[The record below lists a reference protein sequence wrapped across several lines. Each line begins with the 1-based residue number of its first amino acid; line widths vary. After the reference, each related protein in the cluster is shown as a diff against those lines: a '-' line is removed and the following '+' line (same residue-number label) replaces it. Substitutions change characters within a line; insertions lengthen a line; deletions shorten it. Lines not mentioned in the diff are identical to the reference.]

1 MQNTATLSEALDGI
15 EKHLEENKIV
25 LDADLREPFM
35 YGGIPYGTHR
45 EGHYPIQTIKGKAT
59 KKYFH
64 VTLTR
69 MDSGTYEPVFYVL

>member
-15 EKHLEENKIV
+15 EKHLEKEQIV
-25 LDADLREPFM
+25 LDSDLREPFM
-35 YGGIPYGTHR
+35 YGGISYNTHR
-45 EGHYPIQTIKGKAT
+45 EAHYPIQTIKGRKT

-69 MDSGTYEPVFYVL
+69 MDSGTYEPVFYTL